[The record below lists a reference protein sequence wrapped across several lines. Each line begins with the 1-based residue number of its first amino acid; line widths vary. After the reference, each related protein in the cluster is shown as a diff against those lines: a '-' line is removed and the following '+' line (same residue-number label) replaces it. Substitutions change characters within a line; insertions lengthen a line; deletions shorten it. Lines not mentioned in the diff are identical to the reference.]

1 MRATGDCG
9 PTTRG
14 DDSETSCC
22 SRGDYV
28 LSQNKDNNN
37 NRQRVNA
44 NAIVSYT
51 VQQAASIKVNQKGLN
66 LKSAKTKESREIE

>member
-37 NRQRVNA
+37 RQQVNA